1 MITAALTGGIGSG
14 KSTVA
19 RIFRVLGVPVFEA
32 DREARA
38 LQDGDEDLK
47 KAIAERFGADLY
59 ASGTLDRRAL
69 AQRVFG
75 NDQALAE
82 LNAMVHPAVRAAFHR
97 WAAAQHA
104 PYVILESALVVG
116 SGRESA
122 FDRTIVVSAPEAVR
136 IQRVMERDGVGAE
149 AVKARLR
156 HQASDEELHAVADHV
171 ILNDGSSLVIPQVLK
186 THDTLLTLST

>member
-1 MITAALTGGIGSG
+1 MITVALTGGIGSG

-19 RIFRVLGVPVFEA
+19 RVFRVLGVPVFEA

-38 LQDGDEDLK
+38 LQDGDADLK
-47 KAIAERFGADLY
+47 KAITERFGADLY

-69 AQRVFG
+69 ARRVFG

-82 LNAMVHPAVRAAFHR
+82 LNAMVHPAVRAAFR
-97 WAAAQHA
+97 QWTAGQHA
-104 PYVILESALVVG
+104 PYVIMESALVVG

-122 FDRTIVVSAPEAVR
+122 FDRTIVVSAPEALR

-149 AVKARLR
+149 EVKARLG
-156 HQASDEELHAVADHV
+156 HQAPDDELHAAADHL
-171 ILNDGSSLVIPQVLK
+171 ILNDGSRLLIPQVLK

>member
-1 MITAALTGGIGSG
+1 MITVALTGGIGSG

-19 RIFRVLGVPVFEA
+19 RVFRVLGVPVFEA

-38 LQDGDEDLK
+38 LQDGDADLK
-47 KAIAERFGADLY
+47 KAIAARFGTDLY

-82 LNAMVHPAVRAAFHR
+82 LNAMVHPAVRAAFLR
-97 WAAAQHA
+97 WAAGQSA
-104 PYVILESALVVG
+104 PYVIMESALVVG
-116 SGRESA
+116 SGGQA
-122 FDRTIVVSAPEAVR
+122 DFDRTIVVSTPEALR

-149 AVKARLR
+149 EVKVRMR
-156 HQASDEELHAVADHV
+156 HQASDEELHAAADHLV
-171 ILNDGSSLVIPQVLK
+171 LNDGSVLVTPQVVK
-186 THDTLLTLST
+186 IHDTLLTLST